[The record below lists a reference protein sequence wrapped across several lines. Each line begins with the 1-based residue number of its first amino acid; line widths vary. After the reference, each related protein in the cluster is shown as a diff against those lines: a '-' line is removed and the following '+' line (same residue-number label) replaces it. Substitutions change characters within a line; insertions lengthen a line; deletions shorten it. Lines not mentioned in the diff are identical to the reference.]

1 MTGITDEMLMAY
13 LDGELDELSSNRVA
27 RALAQD
33 PQLSA
38 TADAQRRV
46 KGLISRRY
54 DPILQEEVP
63 ERFRALIDSNVV
75 PFGTTAAKPRASLGW
90 PQFTAMAAT
99 FVVGLLAAQIVP
111 GGSEPAAIDG
121 GPIVARGALAEA
133 LDTQLASAPPADA
146 QTTIGVSFASADGRF
161 CRTFETA
168 DLAGLACR
176 GGGQWELMTTART
189 GGGSSGQSHYRQ
201 AGSGAALVLQYAQ
214 DMMAGEPLD
223 EQGERRARDRGWRSA
238 RP

>member
-1 MTGITDEMLMAY
+1 MPPITDDMLMAY
-13 LDGELDELSSNRVA
+13 LDGELDEVSSSRVS

-38 TADAQRRV
+38 RADAQRRL
-46 KGLISRRY
+46 KELISRRY
-54 DPILQEEVP
+54 DPVAQQEVP
-63 ERFRALIDSNVV
+63 ERFRALIESNVV
-75 PFGTTAAKPRASLGW
+75 PLDSARLKRRVRIQW
-90 PQFTAMAAT
+90 PQFAAMAAT

-111 GGSEPAAIDG
+111 GGAEPAAVDG

-146 QTTIGVSFASADGRF
+146 GTRIGVSFASEDGRF

-176 GGGQWELMTTART
+176 GGERWELVTTART
-189 GGGSSGQSHYRQ
+189 GGGGGQGEYRQ
-201 AGSGAALVLQYAQ
+201 AGSGAGLVLQYAQ
-214 DMMAGEPLD
+214 EMMAGEPLD
-223 EQGERRARDRGWRSA
+223 EQAERRARDRGWRSS
-238 RP
+238 RR